1 MAGKKDDV
9 EDVITAG
16 WLKTYIDETQKYDVL
31 DWYLALSSRK
41 KIYDYLSW
49 FYNHPHGRL
58 SFSGHKTFSSPSALA
73 QLTHAPT
80 PLWMEFI
87 LRAEENLGSS
97 ITFQK
102 EGPTP
107 DEYKQNLKT
116 QQFRIIDFLD
126 ENSLRVLVITPDNNC
141 REYIA
146 IDNHSVLFMYEIF
159 SDEIYNHWVSKHYE
173 ISEIE
178 GQIRTLSE
186 KIKSGEIL
194 KFSEADRA
202 SLPLLI
208 QCTHPPSVTTLSQ
221 GNAFYYIER
230 LKDQLE
236 RAYIRTKHKN
246 EPDINWAEVQF
257 MDTFW
262 ETNDEKT
269 SVLAEI
275 NLLKPDA
282 DIIEDFSIWLKQIRL
297 ELNIPSLKR
306 EKDTAPT
313 IEVLTQTL
321 TLAYIDFK
329 IFEFAN
335 KIKKPESFF
344 SGIVSDLSPLPDN
357 FPFELK
363 YKEQVK
369 DVAVKAMSNS
379 FLNQLAN
386 QAFASSSKKPGLPS

>member
-1 MAGKKDDV
+1 MAGNKDNV
-9 EDVITAG
+9 AKAITAG
-16 WLKTYIDETQKYDVL
+16 WLKKYIDETQKYDAL

-49 FYNHPHGRL
+49 FYNHSHGWL
-58 SFSGHKTFSSPSALA
+58 LFTGHKTFSSPSVLA
-73 QLTHAPT
+73 RLTHAPM
-80 PLWMEFI
+80 PLWMRFI
-87 LRAEENLGSS
+87 FRAEENLGSF

-102 EGPTP
+102 EYPTP

-126 ENSLRVLVITPDNNC
+126 ENSLRVLVITPGNSC

-159 SDEIYNHWVSKHYE
+159 SDETYNHWVSKNYE

-194 KFSEADRA
+194 KFSEADRTRL
-202 SLPLLI
+202 SPLI
-208 QCTHPPSVTTLSQ
+208 QYTLPPSVTTLSQ
-221 GNAFYYIER
+221 GDAFYYIER
-230 LKDQLE
+230 LKKQMGKVSVK
-236 RAYIRTKHKN
+236 TKHPN
-246 EPDINWAEVQF
+246 EPDINWNEVQLKD
-257 MDTFW
+257 MFW
-262 ETNDEKT
+262 EKNDEKT

-275 NLLKPDA
+275 NLLKSDTE
-282 DIIEDFSIWLKQIRL
+282 ITGDFMVWLKKIRQ
-297 ELNIPSLKR
+297 ELNTPSLKR
-306 EKDTAPT
+306 EKDTTPT

-344 SGIVSDLSPLPDN
+344 SGIVSDLSPLPGN
-357 FPFELK
+357 IPFELK

-369 DVAVKAMSNS
+369 GVAVKAMSDS

-386 QAFASSSKKPGLPS
+386 QAFASSSKKAT